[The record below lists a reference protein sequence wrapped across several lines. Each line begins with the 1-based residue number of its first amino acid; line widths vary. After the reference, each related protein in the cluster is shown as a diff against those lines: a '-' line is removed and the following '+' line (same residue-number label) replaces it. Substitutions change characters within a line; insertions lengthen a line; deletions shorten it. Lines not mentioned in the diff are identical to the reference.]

1 MNYSIS
7 KQRFL
12 KKIMRITVSQILM
25 AVIFYSFS
33 FASNTKAQ
41 ELLKKEISIQVESVE
56 IKKY

>member
-1 MNYSIS
+1 
-7 KQRFL
+7 
-12 KKIMRITVSQILM
+12 MRITVSQILM